1 MKHLLSSTYRSRL
14 CFVEGYMSYPL
25 ALRRDVRDYLKIED
39 AKESLD
45 CTKDGA

>member
-1 MKHLLSSTYRSRL
+1 
-14 CFVEGYMSYPL
+14 MSYPL